1 MTENSEIVFDETSFF
16 EGNSE
21 LLTLGEGKIGYIR
34 ELNDEAMAE
43 LPVEIELDRA
53 WGVFSATGE
62 ALALCDSPN
71 SAWSFFADHEL
82 QAVSVH

>member
-1 MTENSEIVFDETSFF
+1 MSRDSVIILDENIPQGETSEFL
-16 EGNSE
+16 S
-21 LLTLGEGKIGYIR
+21 LGEGQIGYIR
-34 ELNDEAMAE
+34 ELGHEAMAE
-43 LPVEIELDRA
+43 LPVDINLDRA

-71 SAWSFFADHEL
+71 SAWLFFADHEL

>member
-1 MTENSEIVFDETSFF
+1 MTKESEIVFDDNAKIAANGEF
-16 EGNSE
+16 
-21 LLTLGEGKIGYIR
+21 LTLGEGQIGYVR

-43 LPVEIELDRA
+43 LPTDVELDRA

-71 SAWSFFADHEL
+71 SAWMFFADHEL